1 MTTHGLERHHPGNLR
16 DKKISEEFRYPTS
29 PPSDRP
35 GRFMQYTRSIRV
47 MKEDWISPDHSRGI
61 VSYLTILINGCWV
74 IRMFPAINLQVGAAR
89 YKDE

>member
-1 MTTHGLERHHPGNLR
+1 
-16 DKKISEEFRYPTS
+16 
-29 PPSDRP
+29 
-35 GRFMQYTRSIRV
+35 
-47 MKEDWISPDHSRGI
+47 MKEDCRDCGRDSSI